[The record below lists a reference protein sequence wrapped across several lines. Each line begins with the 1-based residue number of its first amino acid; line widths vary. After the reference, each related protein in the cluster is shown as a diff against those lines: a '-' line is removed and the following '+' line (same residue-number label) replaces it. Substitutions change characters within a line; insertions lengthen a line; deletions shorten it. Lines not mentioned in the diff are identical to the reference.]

1 LRLSRVRGKLEQD
14 DMRVIDQALKV
25 VFSLK

>member
-1 LRLSRVRGKLEQD
+1 LSRVRGKLEQD

-25 VFSLK
+25 VFSL